1 MYNGAERE
9 VGSES
14 LWRHLRTVS
23 GGQRMAMRARKDW
36 RMVNQIRTRATV
48 SDGGHFDRLWPLLWI
63 VWLPNL
69 APPLMAL
76 FQHHPT
82 PLRAGA
88 VIGGVTLFVVLY
100 LWSAMQNPLSHAA
113 YPAPILQSVNR
124 WPWVPVAALAA
135 LSATII
141 LADGPA
147 WLCLLIFTSASV
159 GGRFSLGQSVGVLAG
174 LAVLAGILGEVT
186 HDAPADLGPA
196 IFWAAMAGTLVT
208 ILNHLRLTNRA
219 LRGAREEN
227 ARLAVEAER
236 LRFARDMHD
245 LLGHD
250 LARIALQSEV
260 VEALVMVAPE
270 QAIATAHEMGETART
285 ALREVRAAVAGY
297 RQPTLVGELRGAQ
310 EILTAAGISY
320 QYEGDRVAVPAALE
334 AVLAWG
340 VREGVTNVVKHS
352 RAQRC
357 TIRATQDQS
366 QVSVEIR
373 DDGRGIG
380 ALDDSNLDRAM
391 SRGGSGLPG
400 LYERVTALGGRYA
413 ATPCPDGGFRLSIAL
428 PLVISAGTGDSPV
441 ERAITLAD
449 RVTH

>member
-9 VGSES
+9 VGSGS

-48 SDGGHFDRLWPLLWI
+48 SDGGRFDRLWPLLWI

-88 VIGGVTLFVVLY
+88 VIGGVTLFVVL
-100 LWSAMQNPLSHAA
+100 LSMVGHAESPEPCRLSRAHTAEREPMALGSGCRAGCPERCNHPGRWSRLAV
-113 YPAPILQSVNR
+113 PAHLHQRQRR
-124 WPWVPVAALAA
+124 WP
-135 LSATII
+135 
-141 LADGPA
+141 
-147 WLCLLIFTSASV
+147 LLPGSSS
-159 GGRFSLGQSVGVLAG
+159 GRAG
-174 LAVLAGILGEVT
+174 RVWRVLAGILGEVT

-310 EILTAAGISY
+310 EILTAAGHLLSVRGRPRRRAGSPGSGAGMGRARR
-320 QYEGDRVAVPAALE
+320 GDERRQAQSRAALY
-334 AVLAWG
+334 
-340 VREGVTNVVKHS
+340 HS
-352 RAQRC
+352 RDTGPEPGQC
-357 TIRATQDQS
+357 
-366 QVSVEIR
+366 R
-373 DDGRGIG
+373 D
-380 ALDDSNLDRAM
+380 
-391 SRGGSGLPG
+391 P
-400 LYERVTALGGRYA
+400 
-413 ATPCPDGGFRLSIAL
+413 
-428 PLVISAGTGDSPV
+428 
-441 ERAITLAD
+441 
-449 RVTH
+449 